1 MKKTAKFNLKD
12 WAVLRVKKET
22 LAKFN
27 YQRAKAVT
35 PEDPIYKTQEE
46 FMNILLDRK
55 A

>member
-1 MKKTAKFNLKD
+1 MKKKTTFNLKD
-12 WAVLRVKKET
+12 WGVLRVRKET

-35 PEDPIYKTQEE
+35 PEDPKYKTQEE